1 MENKKSIWLM
11 KYLMLLI
18 TLSVCVNS
26 MQAKVPTPNA
36 VTSFYDSMK
45 RLSKAS
51 NYSESDEIARSMTK
65 LSYAIRHGSASGENM
80 RNDFQPFAYDER
92 STSHND
98 VPLGFALYIDKLH
111 EYLYVDKVMNVNY
124 TVLHNDYYGGAIEF
138 SNGKK
143 TSQTTIIETIVEK
156 TFTINHQ
163 TKIFRDTLLTHLPTN
178 TICKFYN
185 IKDVDEKD
193 ISDLK
198 KQAARYYYLKRYT
211 DAYKCFEKILSINK
225 NDGETLYRLGLMTY
239 YGEGCNISSKRLRHN
254 KGKEF
259 MERASRSDVS
269 TGFKDKAE
277 IVLHNWRYGSSLM

>member
-1 MENKKSIWLM
+1 MNRILFLFTFIFST
-11 KYLMLLI
+11 LL
-18 TLSVCVNS
+18 L
-26 MQAKVPTPNA
+26 QASVPTPSA
-36 VTSFYDSMK
+36 VSSFYDSMK
-45 RLSKAS
+45 RLAKAS
-51 NYSESDEIARSMTK
+51 NYRESDEIARSMTK

-80 RNDFQPFAYDER
+80 RNDFQPFVYDER

-98 VPLGFALYIDKLH
+98 VPLGFALYIDKLQ
-111 EYLYVDKVMNVNY
+111 EYIYVDKVMDVNY
-124 TVLHNDYYGGAIEF
+124 TILHNDYYGGAIDF

-163 TKIFRDTLLTHLPTN
+163 TKTFRDTLLTHIPTN

-193 ISDLK
+193 IIDLK
-198 KQAARYYYLKRYT
+198 KQAARYYYLKRYE
-211 DAYKCFEKILSINK
+211 DAYKCFEKILSINTK
-225 NDGETLYRLGLMTY
+225 DGETLYRLGLMTY
-239 YGEGCNISSKRLRHN
+239 YGEGCNIRSTTLRRR

-259 MERASRSDVS
+259 MERARRSDVS

-277 IVLHNWRYGSSLM
+277 IVLHNWRYWGSLM